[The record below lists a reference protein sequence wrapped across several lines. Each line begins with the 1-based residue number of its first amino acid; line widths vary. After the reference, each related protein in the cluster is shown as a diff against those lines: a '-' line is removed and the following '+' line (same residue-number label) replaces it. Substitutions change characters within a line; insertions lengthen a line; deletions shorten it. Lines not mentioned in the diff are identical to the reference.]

1 MPYEEYGVIN
11 RNSWMNTAFRNHD
24 GTLGNGTRF
33 DFFGLEFDSDLFVL
47 GFFFFKVE
55 FFYWF

>member
-47 GFFFFKVE
+47 GFFFF
-55 FFYWF
+55 